1 MVVRWRSLVAILPGN
16 QMPLFA
22 WTHAITRLGLHRWV
36 LTLAYRIPHGAHG
49 GQVRGVVHCLMLGW
63 MGRK

>member
-36 LTLAYRIPHGAHG
+36 LTLAYGI
-49 GQVRGVVHCLMLGW
+49 VRGVVHCLMLGW